1 MWHSNRVASP
11 FFFFLDFQ
19 YPPNQFL
26 VSGTAYGHQRVIYK
40 RNSFV
45 KFRRMANPCLL
56 TGEPADSCR
65 SSLMDG
71 RFAALV
77 RRIPRL
83 VAWLCR
89 RLEVLKGLTRRF
101 VMEKC
106 WSVGGGGF
114 YQQSVS
120 VANIIIAIRICG
132 NFKGGGDIFWLTDC
146 VVGVWRWIYKLQLI
160 KSWWVCVSEIKRRR
174 RHLPQPDKQM
184 RKSGKFV
191 REKLYLL
198 CAHFFPTLPICASH
212 SNVLV
217 VWLMFIWGN
226 YDGASVAQHCW
237 TGNVFFHAKFGRR
250 NTRCDTAALMYVC
263 M

>member
-106 WSVGGGGF
+106 WSVGG
-114 YQQSVS
+114 
-120 VANIIIAIRICG
+120 VAFISNLLVWRTSSSPSA
-132 NFKGGGDIFWLTDC
+132 FAATSKAAATSSDWLTAWSVFD
-146 VVGVWRWIYKLQLI
+146 V
-160 KSWWVCVSEIKRRR
+160 E
-174 RHLPQPDKQM
+174 
-184 RKSGKFV
+184 F
-191 REKLYLL
+191 
-198 CAHFFPTLPICASH
+198 T
-212 SNVLV
+212 
-217 VWLMFIWGN
+217 N
-226 YDGASVAQHCW
+226 YS
-237 TGNVFFHAKFGRR
+237 
-250 NTRCDTAALMYVC
+250 
-263 M
+263 